1 MFASGSV
8 VGKSAVPPPIL
19 LCNFA
24 LLSKSLVNFCS
35 RLKINLVS
43 KDVGKF
49 TKPRSTKYLNGI
61 L

>member
-8 VGKSAVPPPIL
+8 VGKSAAPPPAL
-19 LCNFA
+19 LAHFA
-24 LLSKSLVNFCS
+24 LLSKSLLDFCS

-43 KDVGKF
+43 KDIGKF
-49 TKPRSTKYLNGI
+49 TKPRSTKYLKGI

>member
-8 VGKSAVPPPIL
+8 VGKSAAPPPAL
-19 LCNFA
+19 LANFA
-24 LLSKSLVNFCS
+24 LLSKSLPNFCS
-35 RLKINLVS
+35 RVKIHLVS

-49 TKPRSTKYLNGI
+49 TKPRSTKYLNRV

>member
-8 VGKSAVPPPIL
+8 VGKSAAPPPAL
-19 LCNFA
+19 LGNFA
-24 LLSKSLVNFCS
+24 LLSKSLLNFCS
-35 RLKINLVS
+35 RLKINLVL

>member
-1 MFASGSV
+1 MLVSGSV
-8 VGKSAVPPPIL
+8 VGKSAAPPPVL
-19 LCNFA
+19 LGNFE
-24 LLSKSLVNFCS
+24 LLSKSLLNFCS
-35 RLKINLVS
+35 RLKINFVS